1 MKNSW
6 NKATSHMH
14 TCTSAFLSDSRAKA
28 FSATLPL
35 FWKIETEHAQL
46 SPLLHLVACSSAHVP
61 PHTTPG
67 APGRQAG
74 CWGGGG
80 GAIRWGRLGPEPKL
94 PGTSLVPLNCP
105 SFPPPRKTAV
115 VKTQVGRFS

>member
-35 FWKIETEHAQL
+35 FWKIETAR
-46 SPLLHLVACSSAHVP
+46 SALTP
-61 PHTTPG
+61 P
-67 APGRQAG
+67 APGSLLLGPRAPPYDPRRSWKTG
-74 CWGGGG
+74 WLLWG
-80 GAIRWGRLGPEPKL
+80 GAIRWGRLGPEPRL

-105 SFPPPRKTAV
+105 SFPLPRKTAV

>member
-35 FWKIETEHAQL
+35 FWKIETKHAQL

-61 PHTTPG
+61 PRTTPG

-74 CWGGGG
+74 CSGGEPSG
-80 GAIRWGRLGPEPKL
+80 GAGWDQS
-94 PGTSLVPLNCP
+94 PGSQAPAWSL
-105 SFPPPRKTAV
+105 
-115 VKTQVGRFS
+115 